1 MNMLSA
7 LTRWT
12 RPASSLA
19 HSAGDD
25 ARDDVEGD
33 QALGAGIVAID
44 GEGDADAAEDQ
55 VGLGTFA
62 GDGLGRLRRSQ
73 LANSA

>member
-12 RPASSLA
+12 SPLPAWPIRPW
-19 HSAGDD
+19 DD